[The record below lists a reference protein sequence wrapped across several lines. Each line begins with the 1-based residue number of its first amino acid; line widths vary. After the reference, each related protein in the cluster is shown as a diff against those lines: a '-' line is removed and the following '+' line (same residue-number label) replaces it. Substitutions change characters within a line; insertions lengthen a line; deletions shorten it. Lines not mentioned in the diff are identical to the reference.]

1 MDNST
6 YTIHAGDDV
15 YGSDGEKVGSII
27 AVEQDYLVVEK
38 GWFFPTDY
46 YIPLNAVASYEEG
59 RITLNVT
66 RANAL
71 EQGWD
76 VKPVLVSTGT
86 TTTIAPDAATT
97 DDGDASVMERATPAI
112 GSDSME
118 AGITMTG
125 DSLRLP
131 LYEEEF
137 TATRT
142 ARNVAGARIERVV
155 TVEDQSLDLSAAEWR
170 LKLVRRAP
178 SHLGDPTG
186 NAVVEEVFIDVPLAL
201 EALAVADGMH
211 VGEELVITREL
222 VQRTERVTEIVRRE
236 EVHVTETALGTLLD
250 DAGGTG

>member
-1 MDNST
+1 MDNRT
-6 YTIHAGDDV
+6 YTIRDGDDV
-15 YGSDGEKVGSII
+15 YGSDGEKVGSVV
-27 AVEQDYLVVEK
+27 AVEQDFLVVEK

-66 RANAL
+66 KESAL
-71 EQGWD
+71 DQGWD
-76 VKPVLVSTGT
+76 AEPVLVNTGT
-86 TTTIAPDAATT
+86 TTSIATDAAAT
-97 DDGDASVMERATPAI
+97 DDGDAIVLERATPPTGT
-112 GSDSME
+112 GSLE

-125 DSLRLP
+125 VTLRLP
-131 LYEEEF
+131 LYEEEL

-178 SHLGDPTG
+178 SHLADPTG

-236 EVHVTETALGTLLD
+236 EVHVTETSPGTLLD
-250 DAGGTG
+250 DVSRTS

>member
-1 MDNST
+1 MENST
-6 YTIHAGDDV
+6 YTIRAGDDV
-15 YGSDGEKVGSII
+15 YGSDGEKVGSVI

-66 RANAL
+66 KANAL

-76 VKPVLVSTGT
+76 AEPVLVNTGT
-86 TTTIAPDAATT
+86 TSSVATDAAAT
-97 DDGDASVMERATPAI
+97 DDGDAMAMERTTPAA
-112 GSDSME
+112 GTNSLE

-125 DSLRLP
+125 DTLRLP
-131 LYEEEF
+131 LYAEEL
-137 TATRT
+137 TATRSM
-142 ARNVAGARIERVV
+142 RNVAGARIERVV
-155 TVEDQSLDLSAAEWR
+155 TVEDQSLDLTAAEWR

-178 SHLGDPTG
+178 SHLADPTG
-186 NAVVEEVFIDVPLAL
+186 NAVIEEVFIDVPLAL

-222 VQRTERVTEIVRRE
+222 VQRTERVTDMVRRE
-236 EVHVTETALGTLLD
+236 EVHVTETSPGTLLD
-250 DAGGTG
+250 DVGRTG